1 MLDLLTARPT
11 LVLLG
16 TFAGAIALGWL
27 TSRVLVLV
35 ARLAR
40 RPFLERAHE
49 RCHRAWLLTL
59 VSAGELGAISS
70 AGLPGGL
77 ERNLHHGLVIATI
90 GAVSWLVASIA
101 FLVEDG
107 VLNRVRLD
115 VRDNRRARRVRTQLS
130 ILRRLTAVLIT
141 IIGIAAA
148 LMTFDTMRTYGA
160 SVLAS
165 AGLVGVVAGLA
176 AQTTLSNVFAGLQ
189 LVFTDALRYDDIVV
203 VEGQWG
209 RIEELTL
216 TYVVVHLWDERRL
229 VLPATYFTT
238 TPFENW
244 TRSESRVIAALEL
257 HLDPSAP
264 VGAIRAK
271 TRELVEANPLWD
283 RREWV
288 LQVTDN
294 TELTMVVRVT
304 ASAADASSAWDLK
317 CDLRE
322 ELLAWIH
329 EQHPSAFPRVRTD
342 ELDGDAER
350 VSGGPAR
357 PLRAPRRP
365 APRRDPSPAHR

>member
-1 MLDLLTARPT
+1 M
-11 LVLLG
+11 
-16 TFAGAIALGWL
+16 GWL
-27 TSRVLVLV
+27 SGRALALAARV
-35 ARLAR
+35 AR
-40 RPFLERAHE
+40 RPFLLRAHE
-49 RCHRAWLLTL
+49 RCHLAWLATL
-59 VSAGELGAISS
+59 VSASELAAVGS
-70 AGLPGGL
+70 AGLPL
-77 ERNLHHGLVIATI
+77 DVQRPVRHALVIATI
-90 GAVSWLVASIA
+90 GAVSWLVASVA

-107 VLNRVRLD
+107 VLRRVKVD
-115 VRDNRRARRVRTQLS
+115 VRDNRRARRVRTQLG
-130 ILRRLTAVLIT
+130 IIRRLTAVLVT
-141 IIGIAAA
+141 IIGLAAA

-165 AGLVGVVAGLA
+165 AGLVGIVAGLA
-176 AQTTLSNVFAGLQ
+176 AQTTLSNMFAGLQ

-203 VEGQWG
+203 VEQQWG

-244 TRSESRVIAALEL
+244 TRSESRVLAALEL

-264 VGAIRAK
+264 VGELRTK

-294 TELTMVVRVT
+294 TELTMVVRIT

-322 ELLAWIH
+322 QLLDWVQAH
-329 EQHPSAFPRVRTD
+329 HPQALPRMRTQTTGT
-342 ELDGDAER
+342 DGRVGGYRDA
-350 VSGGPAR
+350 
-357 PLRAPRRP
+357 LRQAG
-365 APRRDPSPAHR
+365 

>member
-1 MLDLLTARPT
+1 MLDLLTDRTT
-11 LVLLG
+11 LVLAG
-16 TFAGAIALGWL
+16 TLVGTLAAGWL
-27 TSRVLVLV
+27 SGRIVLLA
-35 ARLAR
+35 ARATH
-40 RPFLERAHE
+40 RPFLCRAHD
-49 RCHRAWLLTL
+49 RCHRAWLATL
-59 VSAGELGAISS
+59 VSVGELAAIRP
-70 AGLPGGL
+70 AGLPPDVEGPL
-77 ERNLHHGLVIATI
+77 RHTLVITTI
-90 GAVSWLVASIA
+90 GAVSWLIASLA

-107 VLNRVRLD
+107 VMRRVKID
-115 VRDNRRARRVRTQLS
+115 VRDNRRARRVRTQMGVV
-130 ILRRLTAVLIT
+130 RRLTAVLVT
-141 IIGIAAA
+141 IIGVAAA
-148 LMTFDTMRTYGA
+148 LMTFDTMQTYGA

-165 AGLVGVVAGLA
+165 AGLLGVVAGLA

-257 HLDPSAP
+257 HLDPTAP
-264 VGAIRAK
+264 VDALRVK

-283 RREWV
+283 RRDWV
-288 LQVTDN
+288 LQVTDT
-294 TELTMVVRVT
+294 TELAMVVRVT

-322 ELLAWIH
+322 QLLAWIQS
-329 EQHPSAFPRVRTD
+329 EHPGALTRVRTASATD
-342 ELDGDAER
+342 RELLE
-350 VSGGPAR
+350 
-357 PLRAPRRP
+357 
-365 APRRDPSPAHR
+365 PSLG

>member
-1 MLDLLTARPT
+1 MLDLLTDRP
-11 LVLLG
+11 L
-16 TFAGAIALGWL
+16 
-27 TSRVLVLV
+27 LVLV
-35 ARLAR
+35 GTLFAALVLAWITGHATLVAARLAR
-40 RPFLERAHE
+40 RPFLRRAHE
-49 RCHRAWLLTL
+49 RCHRAWVATL
-59 VSAGELGAISS
+59 VSVALLSAVPM
-70 AGLPGGL
+70 AGLSSGV
-77 ERNLHHGLVIATI
+77 ERPLRHALVIATI
-90 GAVSWLVASIA
+90 GAVSWLVAGIA
-101 FLVEDG
+101 FLVEDS
-107 VLNRVRLD
+107 VMNRVRLD
-115 VRDNRRARRVRTQLS
+115 VRDNRRARRMRTQLS
-130 ILRRLTAVLIT
+130 IVRRLTAVLVT
-141 IIGIAAA
+141 VIGAAAA

-244 TRSESRVIAALEL
+244 TRSESRVIAAVEL

-264 VGAIRAK
+264 VGALRLKA
-271 TRELVEANPLWD
+271 RELVEANPLWD
-283 RREWV
+283 QREWV
-288 LQVTDN
+288 LQVTDS
-294 TELTMVVRVT
+294 TELTMVVRIT

-322 ELLAWIH
+322 QLLEWVQA
-329 EQHPSAFPRVRTD
+329 EHPDALPRIRTD
-342 ELDGDAER
+342 RADRADRIAVFDA
-350 VSGGPAR
+350 VST
-357 PLRAPRRP
+357 
-365 APRRDPSPAHR
+365 

>member
-1 MLDLLTARPT
+1 MLDLLTDRT
-11 LVLLG
+11 TVVLLG
-16 TFAGAIALGWL
+16 TLAGALAIAWL
-27 TSRVLVLV
+27 SGKAVPIA
-35 ARLAR
+35 ARLTR
-40 RPFLERAHE
+40 RPFLLRVHD
-49 RCHRAWLLTL
+49 RCHKAWLATL
-59 VSAGELGAISS
+59 VTVGLLSAVPN
-70 AGLPGGL
+70 AGLSYGV
-77 ERNLHHGLVIATI
+77 ERPLRHALVIATI
-90 GAVSWLVASIA
+90 GAVSWLVASVA

-107 VLNRVRLD
+107 VMNRVRID
-115 VRDNRRARRVRTQLS
+115 VRDNRRARRMRTQMG
-130 ILRRLTAVLIT
+130 IVRRLTAVLVT
-141 IIGIAAA
+141 IIGVAAA

-244 TRSESRVIAALEL
+244 TRSESRVIAAVEL
-257 HLDPSAP
+257 NLDPSAP
-264 VGAIRAK
+264 VGELRVKA
-271 TRELVEANPLWD
+271 RELVEANPLWD

-288 LQVTDN
+288 LQVTDCS
-294 TELTMVVRVT
+294 ELTMVVRIT

-322 ELLAWIH
+322 QMLEWINA
-329 EQHPSAFPRVRTD
+329 EHPGALPRVRTAATD
-342 ELDGDAER
+342 ARTGDRAEARSDGDLAVR
-350 VSGGPAR
+350 
-357 PLRAPRRP
+357 
-365 APRRDPSPAHR
+365 

>member
-11 LVLLG
+11 LVLTGTLLG
-16 TFAGAIALGWL
+16 ALALGWL
-27 TSRVLVLV
+27 SGRAVAVV
-35 ARLAR
+35 ARLSR
-40 RPFLERAHE
+40 RPFLRRVRD
-49 RCHRAWLLTL
+49 RCHSAWLATL
-59 VSAGELGAISS
+59 VTMSELIAVRS
-70 AGLPGGL
+70 AGLPPGVEQPL
-77 ERNLHHGLVIATI
+77 RHVLVIVTI
-90 GAVSWLVASIA
+90 GAVSWLVATVA
-101 FLVEDG
+101 FLVEDS
-107 VLNRVRLD
+107 VLHRVKVD
-115 VRDNRRARRVRTQLS
+115 VRDNRRARRVRTQMG
-130 ILRRLTAVLIT
+130 IIRRLTAVLVT
-141 IIGIAAA
+141 IVGLSAA

-176 AQTTLSNVFAGLQ
+176 AQTMLSNVFAGLQ

-244 TRSESRVIAALEL
+244 TRSESRVIAAVEL
-257 HLDPSAP
+257 NLDPSAP
-264 VGAIRAK
+264 VGELRTK

-283 RREWV
+283 QREWV
-288 LQVTDN
+288 LQVTDG
-294 TELTMVVRVT
+294 TELTMVVRIT

-322 ELLAWIH
+322 QLLAWIH
-329 EQHPSAFPRVRTD
+329 AEHPQALPRVRTSPAD
-342 ELDGDAER
+342 ELD
-350 VSGGPAR
+350 VSSLDLLAASLPG
-357 PLRAPRRP
+357 RRP
-365 APRRDPSPAHR
+365 

>member
-1 MLDLLTARPT
+1 MLDVLSEPT
-11 LVLLG
+11 TVLLLG
-16 TFAGAIALGWL
+16 TLVGAVAIGWL
-27 TSRVLVLV
+27 SARAVLV
-35 ARLAR
+35 AARVTR
-40 RPFLERAHE
+40 RPFLERIHD
-49 RCHRAWLLTL
+49 RCHRSWLATL
-59 VSAGELGAISS
+59 VTVGELSAVRS
-70 AGLPGGL
+70 AGLPAEV
-77 ERNLHHGLVIATI
+77 ERPLGHLLVIATI

-107 VLNRVRLD
+107 VMHHVDVD
-115 VRDNRRARRVRTQLS
+115 VRDNRRARRVRTQMG
-130 ILRRLTAVLIT
+130 IIRRLTAVLIT
-141 IIGIAAA
+141 VIGLAAA

-189 LVFTDALRYDDIVV
+189 LVFTDALRFDDIVV

-244 TRSESRVIAALEL
+244 TRSESRVIAAVEL

-264 VGAIRAK
+264 VAELRARA
-271 TRELVEANPLWD
+271 RELVEDNPLWD

-288 LQVTDN
+288 LQVTGS
-294 TELTMVVRVT
+294 TELTMIVRIT

-322 ELLAWIH
+322 DLLAWVQEH
-329 EQHPSAFPRVRTD
+329 HPSALPRVRTTTAT
-342 ELDGDAER
+342 GSVER
-350 VSGGPAR
+350 ER
-357 PLRAPRRP
+357 RA
-365 APRRDPSPAHR
+365 A

>member
-1 MLDLLTARPT
+1 MLDLLTSQTT

-16 TFAGAIALGWL
+16 GLVGALAVGWL
-27 TSRVLVLV
+27 SGRVLLLV
-35 ARLAR
+35 GRFAR
-40 RPFLERAHE
+40 RPFLVRAHE
-49 RCHRAWLLTL
+49 RCHRAWLATL
-59 VSAGELGAISS
+59 VTTGELGALAS
-70 AGLPGGL
+70 ARLPDEV
-77 ERNLHHGLVIATI
+77 ERSLHHALVVATI
-90 GAVSWLVASIA
+90 GAVSWLVATIA
-101 FLVEDG
+101 FLVEDA

-115 VRDNRRARRVRTQLS
+115 VRDNRRARRMRTQLG
-130 ILRRLTAVLIT
+130 IIRRLTAVLI
-141 IIGIAAA
+141 IVIGVATA
-148 LMTFDTMRTYGA
+148 LMTFDPMRTYGA

-189 LVFTDALRYDDIVV
+189 LVFTDALRFDDIVV

-216 TYVVVHLWDERRL
+216 SYVVVHLWDERRL

-257 HLDPSAP
+257 HLDPAAP
-264 VGAIRAK
+264 VAEIRAK

-288 LQVTDN
+288 LQVTDS
-294 TELTMVVRVT
+294 TEVTMVVRVT

-322 ELLAWIH
+322 HLLAWIRD
-329 EQHPSAFPRVRTD
+329 QHPSALPRLRIGEVETAHANRV
-342 ELDGDAER
+342 GD
-350 VSGGPAR
+350 
-357 PLRAPRRP
+357 RP
-365 APRRDPSPAHR
+365 AGRLDAVVSDPRAVGYRS

>member
-1 MLDLLTARPT
+1 MLHLLTERPT
-11 LVLLG
+11 LVLAG
-16 TFAGAIALGWL
+16 TFFGAVAVAWLSGRAIA
-27 TSRVLVLV
+27 VV

-40 RPFLERAHE
+40 RPFLRRVHD
-49 RCHRAWLLTL
+49 RCHRAWLATL
-59 VSAGELGAISS
+59 VTVSELIAIGP
-70 AGLPGGL
+70 AGLPADV
-77 ERNLHHGLVIATI
+77 EQPVRHALVIATI
-90 GAVSWLVASIA
+90 GAVSWLAATTA
-101 FLVEDG
+101 FLVEDS
-107 VLNRVRLD
+107 VMHRVKVD
-115 VRDNRRARRVRTQLS
+115 VRDNRRARRVRTQMG
-130 ILRRLTAVLIT
+130 IIRRLTAVVVT
-141 IIGIAAA
+141 IVGAAAA
-148 LMTFDTMRTYGA
+148 LMTFDPMRTYGA

-257 HLDPSAP
+257 YLDPSAP
-264 VGAIRAK
+264 VGELRRK

-283 RREWV
+283 QREWV
-288 LQVTDN
+288 LQVTDV
-294 TELTMVVRVT
+294 TELAMVVRIT

-322 ELLAWIH
+322 QLLAWVH
-329 EQHPSAFPRVRTD
+329 AQHPGALPRMRTAAAD
-342 ELDGDAER
+342 ARLDREL
-350 VSGGPAR
+350 VLS
-357 PLRAPRRP
+357 
-365 APRRDPSPAHR
+365 

>member
-1 MLDLLTARPT
+1 MFDPLTARPT
-11 LVLLG
+11 LVLG
-16 TFAGAIALGWL
+16 GALVGALLLGWI
-27 TSRVLVLV
+27 TGRSLVV
-35 ARLAR
+35 AARLTGRGSLR
-40 RPFLERAHE
+40 RVHDQ
-49 RCHRAWLLTL
+49 CGRAWQLTL
-59 VSAGELGAISS
+59 VATAELSAVAGAS
-70 AGLPGGL
+70 LPDRV
-77 ERNLHHGLVIATI
+77 ERPLRHGLVILTI
-90 GAVSWLVASIA
+90 GAVSWLVAQVL
-101 FLVEDG
+101 FVVEDT
-107 VLNRVRLD
+107 VLRRVRVD

-130 ILRRLTAVLIT
+130 VLRRLTAVAVTVIA
-141 IIGIAAA
+141 IAAS
-148 LMTFDTMRTYGA
+148 LMTFDAMRTYGA

-244 TRSESRVIAALEL
+244 TRSESRVVGAVTL
-257 HLDPSAP
+257 HLDPTAP
-264 VGAIRAK
+264 IPALRAR

-283 RREWV
+283 RRDWV
-288 LQVTDN
+288 LQVTDC
-294 TELTMVVRVT
+294 TELTLVVRVT

-322 ELLAWIH
+322 QLIDWLQRE
-329 EQHPSAFPRVRTD
+329 HPSALPRVRTESSEGID
-342 ELDGDAER
+342 RLLELAER
-350 VSGGPAR
+350 AGGR
-357 PLRAPRRP
+357 LEE
-365 APRRDPSPAHR
+365 PSRG

>member
-1 MLDLLTARPT
+1 MLDLLTERTT

-16 TFAGAIALGWL
+16 TLAGSVALAWL
-27 TSRVLVLV
+27 AGKALLV
-35 ARLAR
+35 AAKATR
-40 RPFLERAHE
+40 RPFLRRAHR
-49 RCHRAWLLTL
+49 RCHTAFLATL
-59 VSAGELGAISS
+59 VSMSEMSAVRS
-70 AGLPGGL
+70 AGLPADV
-77 ERNLHHGLVIATI
+77 EDPLHHALVISTI

-101 FLVEDG
+101 FLVEDT

-115 VRDNRRARRVRTQLS
+115 VRDNRRARRVRTQLG
-130 ILRRLTAVLIT
+130 IIRRLTAVLVT
-141 IIGIAAA
+141 IVGIAAA

-244 TRSESRVIAALEL
+244 TRSESRVIAAVEL
-257 HLDPSAP
+257 YLDPSAP
-264 VGAIRAK
+264 VGALRTRA
-271 TRELVEANPLWD
+271 RELIEANPLWD
-283 RREWV
+283 QREWV
-288 LQVTDN
+288 LQVTGS

-322 ELLAWIH
+322 QLLEWLSEH
-329 EQHPSAFPRVRTD
+329 HPDALPRVRTTAATGT
-342 ELDGDAER
+342 LER
-350 VSGGPAR
+350 DRG
-357 PLRAPRRP
+357 RA
-365 APRRDPSPAHR
+365 AA

>member
-1 MLDLLTARPT
+1 MLTFLTDHTT
-11 LVLLG
+11 LVL
-16 TFAGAIALGWL
+16 AGALVGAVAVAWL
-27 TSRVLVLV
+27 SARAIVLA
-35 ARLAR
+35 ARLTR
-40 RPFLERAHE
+40 RPFLRRAHD
-49 RCHRAWLLTL
+49 RCHRAWLATL
-59 VSAGELGAISS
+59 VTVGELVAVPA
-70 AGLPGGL
+70 AGLPPDV
-77 ERNLHHGLVIATI
+77 ERPLRHAVVIAAI
-90 GAVSWLVASIA
+90 GAFSWLAATVA
-101 FLVEDG
+101 FLIEDS
-107 VLNRVRLD
+107 VLHRVRID
-115 VRDNRRARRVRTQLS
+115 VADNRRARRLRTQVS
-130 ILRRLTAVLIT
+130 IVRRLTAVLVT
-141 IIGIAAA
+141 VIGLAAA
-148 LMTFDTMRTYGA
+148 LMTFDAMRTYGA

-216 TYVVVHLWDERRL
+216 TYVVVHLWDDRRL

-244 TRSESRVIAALEL
+244 TRSESRVIAAVDL

-264 VGAIRAK
+264 VGDLRVKA
-271 TRELVEANPLWD
+271 RELIEANPLWD

-288 LQVTDN
+288 LQVTGS
-294 TELTMVVRVT
+294 TEMTMIVRIT

-329 EQHPSAFPRVRTD
+329 EHHPAALPRVRTI
-342 ELDGDAER
+342 EEPR
-350 VSGGPAR
+350 AR
-357 PLRAPRRP
+357 TATKLEHVPLTW
-365 APRRDPSPAHR
+365 SS

>member
-1 MLDLLTARPT
+1 MPDLLTDHTT

-16 TFAGAIALGWL
+16 TLLAAVGIAWL
-27 TSRVLVLV
+27 SGRLALL
-35 ARLAR
+35 ASRLAR
-40 RPFLERAHE
+40 RPFLRRAHD
-49 RCHRAWLLTL
+49 RCHRAWLATL
-59 VSAGELGAISS
+59 VAVGELSVVRT
-70 AGLPGGL
+70 AGLPEDVEQPL
-77 ERNLHHGLVIATI
+77 RHVLVIATI
-90 GAVSWLVASIA
+90 GAISWLVACVA

-107 VLNRVRLD
+107 VLHRVRID
-115 VRDNRRARRVRTQLS
+115 IRDNRRARRLRTQMG
-130 ILRRLTAVLIT
+130 IVRRLTAVLVT
-141 IIGIAAA
+141 VIGLAAA
-148 LMTFDTMRTYGA
+148 LMTFDTMQTYGA

-165 AGLVGVVAGLA
+165 AGLLGVVAGLA
-176 AQTTLSNVFAGLQ
+176 AQTTLANVFAGLQ

-216 TYVVVHLWDERRL
+216 SYVVVHLWDERRL

-244 TRSESRVIAALEL
+244 TRSESRVIAAVDL

-264 VGAIRAK
+264 VGELRVK

-288 LQVTDN
+288 LQVTGG
-294 TELTMVVRVT
+294 TEMTMIVRIT

-322 ELLAWIH
+322 QLLAWIH
-329 EQHPSAFPRVRTD
+329 EHHPDALPRVRTID
-342 ELDGDAER
+342 EPRFRTSTELEE
-350 VSGGPAR
+350 V
-357 PLRAPRRP
+357 PLTWG
-365 APRRDPSPAHR
+365 S

>member
-1 MLDLLTARPT
+1 MLDLLNERTS

-16 TFAGAIALGWL
+16 TLVGAAAIGWL
-27 TSRVLVLV
+27 SGRAVLV
-35 ARLAR
+35 AARLTR
-40 RPFLERAHE
+40 RPPLQRLHD
-49 RCHRAWLLTL
+49 RCHRSWLATL
-59 VSAGELGAISS
+59 VTVSELSAVRS
-70 AGLPGGL
+70 ADLPPDV
-77 ERNLHHGLVIATI
+77 ERPLAHLLVIATI
-90 GAVSWLVASIA
+90 GAISWLVASVA
-101 FLVEDG
+101 FLIEDS
-107 VLNRVRLD
+107 VLHRIDID
-115 VRDNRRARRVRTQLS
+115 VRDNRRARRVRTQMGV
-130 ILRRLTAVLIT
+130 IRRLTAVLVT
-141 IIGIAAA
+141 VIGVAAA

-244 TRSESRVIAALEL
+244 TRSESRVIAAVEL

-264 VGAIRAK
+264 VGALRTKAH
-271 TRELVEANPLWD
+271 ELVEANPLWD

-288 LQVTDN
+288 LQVTGS
-294 TELTMVVRVT
+294 TELTMVVRIT

-322 ELLAWIH
+322 QLLAWVQ
-329 EQHPSAFPRVRTD
+329 EEHPDALPRVRTTTAAATL
-342 ELDGDAER
+342 E
-350 VSGGPAR
+350 SGR
-357 PLRAPRRP
+357 RA
-365 APRRDPSPAHR
+365 A

>member
-1 MLDLLTARPT
+1 MLDLLAERPILVPSGT
-11 LVLLG
+11 LV
-16 TFAGAIALGWL
+16 AAIALAWL
-27 TSRVLVLV
+27 SGRALVLG
-35 ARLAR
+35 ARWAR
-40 RPFLERAHE
+40 RPFLRRAHD
-49 RCHRAWLLTL
+49 RCHRAWLATL
-59 VSAGELGAISS
+59 VAVSELSALHS
-70 AGLPGGL
+70 AGLPAGV
-77 ERNLHHGLVIATI
+77 EQNVRHALVIATI
-90 GAVSWLVASIA
+90 GAVSWLIASVA
-101 FLVEDG
+101 FLIEDS
-107 VLNRVRLD
+107 VLRRVKVD
-115 VRDNRRARRVRTQLS
+115 VRDNRRARRVRTQMGV
-130 ILRRLTAVLIT
+130 IRRLTAVIVAIL
-141 IIGIAAA
+141 GAAAA

-189 LVFTDALRYDDIVV
+189 LVFTDALRYDDVVV

-257 HLDPSAP
+257 YVDPSAP
-264 VGAIRAK
+264 VAALRAK

-283 RREWV
+283 RRDWV
-288 LQVTDN
+288 LQVTDA
-294 TELTMVVRVT
+294 TELTMVVRIT

-322 ELLAWIH
+322 QLLEWINA
-329 EQHPSAFPRVRTD
+329 EHPDALPGIRTRSTDALEVSSSALAF
-342 ELDGDAER
+342 A
-350 VSGGPAR
+350 
-357 PLRAPRRP
+357 
-365 APRRDPSPAHR
+365 